1 MKISLDNSVYIDR
14 TTGKP
19 VEGKLCIYLA
29 NTDVLANTFTYEG
42 NNGYVEAPN
51 PVLLHS
57 GLTDDS
63 LFVELGLYR
72 LTVYRYTGPEGQM
85 SAESPDEYF
94 TQIDEF
100 DFGLDYDIAAS
111 MNNVVDTI
119 GDLQN
124 ADPSL
129 KFVTVLWHDTAGDC
143 VPRQYFWDAGAQD
156 NIDGGYV
163 VGSEVSD
170 TGRWI
175 LLWADEILPCTV
187 YGVTPSNTSNL
198 NLLLNYPDTVGSL
211 HLVTAPCVRFVSG
224 NYTPNFTYATDKEL
238 VFDGDAKFTAAT
250 FQCPRARVMGNQPS
264 FIADFEF
271 SASDAEAH
279 SSWFR
284 TLQGFWHCDAKYLF
298 LDDVN
303 YFTST
308 LLTSNVNLSGK
319 VVLGSGR
326 LLNTYANGVYFIV
339 GANTSISGRIFSS
352 VDFVRFLS
360 DGWGDGVFVR
370 TGTWDPG
377 LISAGHHVQFDTT
390 PDLDLFES
398 TERWVST
405 MVERRARMPE
415 IVWSDFTLDL
425 QNRRFINSQLNVGLF
440 RDIRNVYCN
449 SLYINNHGAD
459 IQLHNVHADELIA
472 TCRYISV
479 YDSEVSFSM
488 EPAINAIWGYD
499 SRINSSMQWK
509 TASIQAIFERCW
521 IGIVFNRVTNNEHA
535 EALLSFTEC
544 QFQRNVGVTTKNLEM
559 YRCKTDNGSIKIYP
573 YKNGDHYYLK
583 ATLIGN
589 NFNSASPIEFTKIDT
604 IDGRWQEDCYDCILQ
619 WNIVGN
625 TFLGND
631 EGLRMRYWQNRIG
644 SYYSRTFA
652 KMNAYGLSSVVYEG
666 NVGKCPA
673 EKANTNNGPNAHTD
687 SNNDWYWVELGNGLY
702 YSLFKPMWATGR
714 LVPDVTESSHFAYNS
729 NMHAVGGN
737 GLGVKYRGMYSDE
750 LEVVHNSTVYP
761 WSHFNEAITN
771 GDFFLYGFSC
781 LGKVEQSSPGHSWMI
796 RFV

>member
-29 NTDVLANTFTYEG
+29 NTDVLAHTYTYEG

-85 SAESPDEYF
+85 SAESPDRYF
-94 TQIDEF
+94 EQIDEF
-100 DFGLDYDIAAS
+100 DFGLDYDVTAS
-111 MNNVVDTI
+111 MNNVVNTL
-119 GDLQN
+119 GDLEQ
-124 ADPSL
+124 ADPAL

-143 VPRQYFWDAGAQD
+143 IPRQYFWDAGAQD

-175 LLWADEILPCTV
+175 LLWADEILPCSV
-187 YGVTPSNTSNL
+187 YGVTPNNISNI

-211 HLVTAPCVRFVSG
+211 HLVTAPCVRFTAGS
-224 NYTPNFTYATDKEL
+224 YDANFVFSTDKEI
-238 VFDGDAKFTAAT
+238 VFDGEAT
-250 FQCPRARVMGNQPS
+250 FPYASFNCPRVRVMGS
-264 FIADFEF
+264 GSSYIADFYF
-271 SASDAEAH
+271 TAPDAEAH

-284 TLQGFWHCDAKYLF
+284 TLQGFWHCNAKFLF
-298 LDDVN
+298 CDTTN
-303 YFTST
+303 YFTNSVI
-308 LLTSNVNLSGK
+308 TSNVNLTDK
-319 VVLGSGR
+319 VVMCNGR
-326 LLNTYANGVYFIV
+326 IPCTYANGVYFAI
-339 GANTSISGRIFSS
+339 GANTSITGRLFSPS
-352 VDFVRFLS
+352 VDFVRIMS
-360 DGWGDGVFVR
+360 TGWGDGVFVR

-377 LISAGHHVQFDTT
+377 LISAGHHIQFDST
-390 PDLDLFES
+390 PDLDLFENAD
-398 TERWVST
+398 RWVKT
-405 MVERRARMPE
+405 MVERRERLNSV
-415 IVWSDFTLDL
+415 VWSDFTLDL
-425 QNRRFINSQLNVGLF
+425 QNRRLDNINPGKF
-440 RDIRNVYCN
+440 TEIRNGTFN
-449 SLYINNHGAD
+449 RLTINGTSTSD
-459 IQLHNVHADELIA
+459 ITLRNVTASDFTLS
-472 TCRYISV
+472 CRYISV
-479 YDSEVSFSM
+479 YDSDVSFSM
-488 EPAINAIWGYD
+488 EPSISAIWGYD
-499 SRINSSMQWK
+499 SRINSAMPWRTPSV
-509 TASIQAIFERCW
+509 QAIFERCW

-573 YKNGDHYYLK
+573 YKNGDRYYLK

-589 NFNSASPIEFTKIDT
+589 NFNSDSPIEFTKIDT

-631 EGLRMRYWQNRIG
+631 EGLRMRYWQNRVG
-644 SYYSRTFA
+644 SYYTRTFA
-652 KMNAYGLSSVVYEG
+652 KMNAYGLSSVVYAG

-673 EKANTNNGPNAHTD
+673 EKANTNNGPTAHTD

-702 YSLFKPMWATGR
+702 YSLFKPRWSTGR

-781 LGKVEQSSPGHSWMI
+781 LGKVEQSSAGHSWMI

>member
-14 TTGKP
+14 TTGNP

-29 NTDVLANTFTYEG
+29 NTDVLAKTYTYEG

-63 LFVELGLYR
+63 LFVELGMYR

-100 DFGLDYDIAAS
+100 DFGLDYDIQAS
-111 MNNVVDTI
+111 MDNVVDTI
-119 GDLQN
+119 GDLEK
-124 ADPSL
+124 AEPAL

-143 VPRQYFWDAGAQD
+143 IPRQYFWDAGAQD

-187 YGVTPSNTSNL
+187 YGVTPGDISNL
-198 NLLLNYPDTVGSL
+198 NLLLNYPGTVGSL

-224 NYTPNFTYATDKEL
+224 TYTPNFTYVTDKEL

-250 FQCPRARVMGNQPS
+250 FRCPRARVMGNQPS

-284 TLQGFWHCDAKYLF
+284 TLQGFWHCGAKYLF
-298 LDDVN
+298 LDDTN

-308 LLTSNVNLSGK
+308 LLTTNVSLADK
-319 VVLGSGR
+319 VVIGNGR
-326 LLNTYANGVYFIV
+326 LPNTYANGVYFLV

-415 IVWSDFTLDL
+415 VVWSDFTLDL
-425 QNRRFINSQLNVGLF
+425 QNRRYSGTTLNAGLF
-440 RDIRNVYCN
+440 RDIRNVYCKSISVDN
-449 SLYINNHGAD
+449 SGNN
-459 IQLHNVHADELIA
+459 IVFHNVRAEGGNVICNQLVI
-472 TCRYISV
+472 
-479 YDSEVSFSM
+479 YDSDITFTN
-488 EPAINAIWGYD
+488 EPSISAMWCYD

-521 IGIVFNRVTNNEHA
+521 IGIVFNRVTNNEHT

-544 QFQRNVGVTTKNLEM
+544 QFQHNVGATTKNLEM
-559 YRCKTDNGSIKIYP
+559 YRCKTDNGAFKVYP
-573 YKNGDHYYLK
+573 YKSGDNYYLK
-583 ATLIGN
+583 AVLIGN
-589 NFNSASPIEFTKIDT
+589 SFNSAYPVEFTKIDT
-604 IDGRWQEDCYDCILQ
+604 LDGRYQEECYDCILQ

-625 TFLGND
+625 TFVGNT
-631 EGLRMRYWQNRIG
+631 EGLRMRYWQNRTG
-644 SYYSRTFA
+644 SYYTRTFV
-652 KMNAYGLSSVVYEG
+652 KPGSGIHSITYEG
-666 NVGKCPA
+666 NVGNCPSDNMRGVSILGN
-673 EKANTNNGPNAHTD
+673 KAYTKETEGSNTLYKYTGSWKRCLVIPGSVWWKNTIAQGPNTLVKWYDAVNRPYNSLTYDMYVHTA
-687 SNNDWYWVELGNGLY
+687 W
-702 YSLFKPMWATGR
+702 
-714 LVPDVTESSHFAYNS
+714 FAYPRAHDDPIN
-729 NMHAVGGN
+729 
-737 GLGVKYRGMYSDE
+737 
-750 LEVVHNSTVYP
+750 
-761 WSHFNEAITN
+761 N
-771 GDFFLYGFSC
+771 GDFFDNAILLFGDY
-781 LGKVEQSSPGHSWMI
+781 LRIVQSGDGDRNDYVVGRVI
-796 RFV
+796 

>member
-111 MNNVVDTI
+111 MNNVLDTLD
-119 GDLQN
+119 DLQG

-143 VPRQYFWDAGAQD
+143 VPRQYFWDEGAQD
-156 NIDGGYV
+156 SVDGGYV

-187 YGVTPSNTSNL
+187 YGVTPSNVSNL

-224 NYTPNFTYATDKEL
+224 TYTPNFTYATDKEL

-250 FQCPRARVMGNQPS
+250 FQCPRARVMGNQPCY
-264 FIADFEF
+264 IADFQF
-271 SASDAEAH
+271 YAPDAEAH

-284 TLQGFWHCDAKYLF
+284 TLQAFWHCGAKYLF
-298 LDDVN
+298 LDSTN
-303 YFTST
+303 YFTTS
-308 LLTSNVNLSGK
+308 LITSNVNLGGK
-319 VVLGSGR
+319 VVMGSSR
-326 LLNTYANGVYFIV
+326 LPNTYANGVHFII
-339 GANTSISGRIFSS
+339 ASDTSISGRIFNTS
-352 VDFVRFLS
+352 DFVRVSS
-360 DGWGDGVFVR
+360 DGYGDGIFAR

-377 LISAGHHVQFDTT
+377 LISAGHHVQYDNI

-405 MVERRARMPE
+405 MVERRARLSSV
-415 IVWSDFTLDL
+415 VWSSYVLDL
-425 QNRRFINSQLNVGLF
+425 QNRRYAGNSLNVGLF
-440 RDIRNVYCN
+440 RDIRNVYCKNLYVNN
-449 SLYINNHGAD
+449 SGNDIVFRNVVAESVGA
-459 IQLHNVHADELIA
+459 I
-472 TCRYISV
+472 CRYIII
-479 YDSEVSFSM
+479 YDSEIPFSG
-488 EPAINAIWGYD
+488 EPAISAIWGYD
-499 SRINSSMQWK
+499 SRVSSSYPW
-509 TASIQAIFERCW
+509 TTPSIQCIFERCK
-521 IGIVFNRVTNNEHA
+521 IGIVFNRVTNNEHT
-535 EALLSFTEC
+535 ESLLSFTEC
-544 QFQRNVGVTTKNLEM
+544 QFNTNVGATTKNLEM
-559 YRCKTDNGSIKIYP
+559 YQCKTDNGYFKIYP
-573 YKNGDHYYLK
+573 YKSGSNYYIK
-583 ATLIGN
+583 AVLVGN
-589 NFNSASPIEFTKIDT
+589 HFSSAYPIEFTKIDS
-604 IDGRWQEDCYDCILQ
+604 INGQYQEDCYDCILQ

-625 TFLGND
+625 TFLGNT
-631 EGLRMRYWQNRIG
+631 EGLRMRYWQNRTG
-644 SYYSRTFA
+644 SYWSRTFV
-652 KMNAYGLSSVVYEG
+652 KQGSGVHSITYEG

-673 EKANTNNGPNAHTD
+673 ENMRGVSISDNKAYTTETYSTSTLYKYAGAWQRCLIIPGSLWWNGTVAKGPNTLVK
-687 SNNDWYWVELGNGLY
+687 WYNWVNSPY
-702 YSLFKPMWATGR
+702 NSLTYDMFVQTTW
-714 LVPDVTESSHFAYNS
+714 FAYPKAHDDPLN
-729 NMHAVGGN
+729 
-737 GLGVKYRGMYSDE
+737 
-750 LEVVHNSTVYP
+750 
-761 WSHFNEAITN
+761 N
-771 GDFFLYGFSC
+771 GDFFANAILIFGDYLRIVQRGD
-781 LGKVEQSSPGHSWMI
+781 GDRNDGVVGRVI
-796 RFV
+796 

>member
-29 NTDVLANTFTYEG
+29 NTDVLATTYTYEG

-100 DFGLDYDIAAS
+100 DFGLDYDVQAS
-111 MNNVVDTI
+111 MKNVVDTI
-119 GDLQN
+119 GDLEN
-124 ADPSL
+124 ADPAL

-143 VPRQYFWDAGAQD
+143 IPRQYFWDAGAQD

-224 NYTPNFTYATDKEL
+224 TYTPNFTYATDKEL

-264 FIADFEF
+264 FVANFEF

-326 LLNTYANGVYFIV
+326 LLNTYANGVYFLV

-377 LISAGHHVQFDTT
+377 LISAGHHIQFDST
-390 PDLDLFES
+390 PDLDLFENAD
-398 TERWVST
+398 RWVKT
-405 MVERRARMPE
+405 MVERRERLNSV
-415 IVWSDFTLDL
+415 VWSDFTLDL
-425 QNRRFINSQLNVGLF
+425 QNRRLDNINPGKF
-440 RDIRNVYCN
+440 TEIRNGTFN
-449 SLYINNHGAD
+449 RLTINGTSTSD
-459 IQLHNVHADELIA
+459 ITLRNVTASDFTLS
-472 TCRYISV
+472 CRYISV
-479 YDSEVSFSM
+479 YDSDVSFSM
-488 EPAINAIWGYD
+488 EPSISAIWGYD
-499 SRINSSMQWK
+499 SRINSAIPWR
-509 TASIQAIFERCW
+509 TPAVQAIFERCW

-573 YKNGDHYYLK
+573 YKSGDRYYLK

-589 NFNSASPIEFTKIDT
+589 NFNSDSPIEFTKIDT

-631 EGLRMRYWQNRIG
+631 EGLRMRYWQNRVG

-673 EKANTNNGPNAHTD
+673 EKANTNNGPTASD
-687 SNNDWYWVELGNGLY
+687 SQQSEWYWVELGNGQY
-702 YSLFKPMWATGR
+702 MSLFKSRWGAKR

-729 NMHAVGGN
+729 NMSAVGGN
-737 GLGVKYRGMYSDE
+737 GLGVITRSFYSDA
-750 LEVVHNSTVYP
+750 LDQSKNQYVYP
-761 WSHFNEAITN
+761 WSHFNDSIEN
-771 GDFFLYGFSC
+771 GDFFLYGISKF
-781 LGKVEQSSPGHSWMI
+781 GKVEEPSAGNVHMM

>member
-1 MKISLDNSVYIDR
+1 MKIALGNEPYLDRS
-14 TTGKP
+14 TGKP
-19 VEGKLCIYLA
+19 VEGRLSVYLIHSD
-29 NTDVLANTFTYEG
+29 TLARTYTIEG
-42 NNGYVEAPN
+42 NNGFVEAPN
-51 PVLLHS
+51 PVLLHG
-57 GLTDDS
+57 GLPDDS
-63 LFVELGLYR
+63 LFVELGLYG
-72 LTVYRYTGPEGQM
+72 LKIERYTGPAGQM
-85 SAESPDEYF
+85 SAESPDDYF
-94 TQIDEF
+94 EQIDYLEAGMDF
-100 DFGLDYDIAAS
+100 DPQAS
-111 MNNVVDTI
+111 SANVVDTI

-224 NYTPNFTYATDKEL
+224 TYAPNFTYATDKEL

-264 FIADFEF
+264 FVADFEF
-271 SASDAEAH
+271 SANDAEAH

-303 YFTST
+303 CFTST

-326 LLNTYANGVYFIV
+326 LLNTYANGVYFLV

-360 DGWGDGVFVR
+360 DGWGDGVFLR

-415 IVWSDFTLDL
+415 AVWSDFTLDL

-449 SLYINNHGAD
+449 SLYIGNNGAD
-459 IQLHNVHADELIA
+459 VQLHNVHANEINA

-479 YDSEVSFSM
+479 YDSDVSFSM
-488 EPAINAIWGYD
+488 EPAISALWGYD
-499 SRINSSMQWK
+499 SRINSSMIWR
-509 TASIQAIFERCW
+509 TPAIQCEFERCW

-544 QFQRNVGVTTKNLEM
+544 QFQRNVGANTKNLEM
-559 YRCKTDNGSIKIYP
+559 YRCKTDNGAFKIYP

-673 EKANTNNGPNAHTD
+673 EKANTNNGPSASD
-687 SNNDWYWVELGNGLY
+687 SQQSEWYWVELGNGNY
-702 YSLFKPMWATGR
+702 MSLFKPMWGAKR

-729 NMHAVGGN
+729 NMYAVGGN
-737 GLGVKYRGMYSDE
+737 GLGVITRSFYSDA
-750 LEVVHNSTVYP
+750 LDQSRLQYIYP
-761 WSHFNEAITN
+761 WSHFNDSIDN
-771 GDFFLYGFSC
+771 GDFFLYGISKW
-781 LGKVEQSSPGHSWMI
+781 GKVEQPSAGSVHMM